1 MFRVTWMVSAIF
13 LKKWNHKLIKVNLTP
28 VLTLPFDWFDLW
40 WDWRACKKIVNHFSF
55 WSIKINVS
63 NKAPRGGWW
72 GFGTEHIA
80 DISATI
86 CWKIS
91 ISDKSV
97 YILKLQYC
105 QYHKVYFCPT
115 SIVDVKLLFIKCDL
129 WRTNLICCFWN
140 MIFGEPT

>member
-1 MFRVTWMVSAIF
+1 M
-13 LKKWNHKLIKVNLTP
+13 
-28 VLTLPFDWFDLW
+28 
-40 WDWRACKKIVNHFSF
+40 
-55 WSIKINVS
+55 S

-105 QYHKVYFCPT
+105 QYHKVYFCLAAT
-115 SIVDVKLLFIKCDL
+115 AAFTAADSDANAEANVDTC
-129 WRTNLICCFWN
+129 ICADAD
-140 MIFGEPT
+140 

>member
-1 MFRVTWMVSAIF
+1 M
-13 LKKWNHKLIKVNLTP
+13 
-28 VLTLPFDWFDLW
+28 
-40 WDWRACKKIVNHFSF
+40 
-55 WSIKINVS
+55 S

-105 QYHKVYFCPT
+105 QYHKVYFCLKYL
-115 SIVDVKLLFIKCDL
+115 VCKVLNVIKWKNSHMGGFL
-129 WRTNLICCFWN
+129 VGFVGVVSLR
-140 MIFGEPT
+140 G